1 MASNPTYTRL
11 SGTTLYIADT
21 APPPG
26 SRYWQGYYATDAT
39 GLQDQATLA
48 ELWAHTHGGF
58 LLVNC
63 APDNATQFA
72 AALDNGWRRLSPQH
86 DLRILWLADPNVDFA
101 VWRFHRLR
109 ASFAGQWS
117 TSDDSEFRFGDY
129 AYTIGVGTL
138 LTLTDNDVVFA
149 GAIGFGATDG
159 SYASSAGGMSFVGP
173 LAGVL
178 STQIAPQGSDDMR
191 RLGVLLRYATPDP
204 DDPEF
209 QVAHVN
215 MPILGAS
222 TGSYTLGVNIDPL
235 NPLLPSRTALSFVGS
250 PSFDST
256 MASTLGHGTQLT
268 PLSDGELPNGQLVLA
283 FSPTEPT
290 GSPDPDRIRYHLAPH
305 GQFGLNVTSARS
317 AADATLERI
326 MLGLSATEYF
336 SLPNAAARIA
346 FDIGA
351 AYAPNI
357 GDGPLL
363 TDAASTA
370 YAKFY
375 PPANSA
381 PGLMYYAQP
390 QSSPLYAPSTGAQTR
405 NSAPAFLA
413 YHEMPAAQGPALPG
427 SSALGASDAKFLPMG
442 AYLGVDPEQNAL
454 ASLLENAALAPL
466 RRSMLGVAPG
476 NFAMADAPALA
487 VTPRGLIA
495 GLASDGAHF
504 ASVLLS
510 SLPGTLYPNTQFAPI
525 DLTMQAALQA
535 NQLFFVAFDVPTLMQ
550 STSVPYRLVET
561 DEGLLLAAGVSEA
574 GVAQVMAAVKKQGYP
589 TYPTESAFV
598 AAIGALSP
606 ADLAG
611 VLSIAGVLRV
621 NIDGWTFQ
629 LSPRSWRTTDKPTLM
644 VFKYAS
650 RSLDSLAADSSA
662 WGWPAVAGTG
672 TAAQKTLLDY
682 IAGAKAATPNSPK
695 AKLYQNV
702 LSDPNWN
709 GVLFINAPVSIA
721 ELDPQL
727 AFLSAGIRPDQFYA
741 DHVGF
746 ALTPFDIDAGKI
758 TPKRTAVF
766 GLIDYQ
772 DPSDLLLSS
781 TVPFAFKTLSL
792 TAIFSNS
799 SLTGFHASVELMTNR
814 LFGSTLTKVQPER
827 GNNLV
832 LDGSYHLVDGAPAY
846 AFSLIGQN
854 RYAVQSSMLGSVEV
868 LAVQLQTLQDKP
880 GSNEYLT
887 RFVLSGNLRFL
898 DLPDFDPF
906 CYGTALGELSSNASD
921 SKLRFNGLAVD
932 MRYDLDNP
940 GSASFTSNET
950 GLAFDLASSVPR
962 PQSLT
967 ARFPLT
973 LTGIVGFGAD
983 ADAANTPESLS
994 FVSIAA
1000 PLQQQRMAP
1009 PWYGL
1014 VYTLQLGTLGALA
1027 GSVGLSIKLIAAFA
1041 PGQSGSRPAYIGLEL
1056 PNAKSMGLNLPLQG
1070 VLQLGFR
1077 SFEMQS
1083 YPHKGDATQRGYLL
1097 RLHRFA
1103 LSVLGFSFPP
1113 GNTDVLLFGDT
1124 DDSGKVVLGWYAAYA
1139 QDAKPANKSSTL
1151 RQRHPTHSLTSHR
1164 ESQSRRDLTT
1174 GEH

>member
-1 MASNPTYTRL
+1 MAGIPVYTRL
-11 SGTTLYIADT
+11 DNTGLYIADT
-21 APPPG
+21 PPPPG
-26 SRYWQGYYATDAT
+26 MAYWQGYYATDPT
-39 GLQDQATLA
+39 GLPDQPTLA
-48 ELWAHTHGGF
+48 QLWAHTQGAF
-58 LLVNC
+58 LLINSGPSDPV
-63 APDNATQFA
+63 AFA
-72 AALDNGWRRLSPQH
+72 VTLAQSWQRLAPQH
-86 DLRILWLADPNVDFA
+86 DLRLLWLLDPNSDFA

-109 ASFAGQWS
+109 ATFNGQWT
-117 TSDDSEFRFGDY
+117 TSGAAEFRLGDY
-129 AYTIGVGTL
+129 AYTVSVGTT
-138 LTLTDNDVVFA
+138 LTLTDTLITLAGELSFEATNGSYPATSGKLDFA
-149 GAIGFGATDG
+149 GA
-159 SYASSAGGMSFVGP
+159 S
-173 LAGVL
+173 AGVL
-178 STQIAPQGSDDMR
+178 SLRIVAQDLDDMQ
-191 RLGVLLRYATPDP
+191 RLGVMLRYATPDP
-204 DDPEF
+204 DDPEYL
-209 QVAHVN
+209 VAHVN

-222 TGSYTLGVNIDPL
+222 TASDYALDVAFDPL
-235 NPLLPSRTALSFVGS
+235 NPLLPARTALSFAS
-250 PSFDST
+250 PPTFSSLLAT
-256 MASTLGHGTQLT
+256 TLGHGVDLA
-268 PLSDGELPNGQLVLA
+268 PGNDGVLPSGQLVFA
-283 FSPTEPT
+283 YSPTELP
-290 GSPDPDRIRYHLAPH
+290 GSASPDRVRYHLVPY
-305 GQFGLNVTSARS
+305 GQFVLSVAPTAR
-317 AADATLERI
+317 AVVGTERV

-336 SLPNAAARIA
+336 ALPDQAARIG
-346 FDIGA
+346 FDVGA
-351 AYAPNI
+351 AYAPTTNN
-357 GDGPLL
+357 GPLL

-375 PPANSA
+375 PAAPAA
-381 PGLMYYAQP
+381 AGLLYYAQP
-390 QSSPLYAPSTGAQTR
+390 QSSPLYAPLKQ
-405 NSAPAFLA
+405 AFLS

-427 SSALGASDAKFLPMG
+427 SDALGASDAQFLPMG
-442 AYLGVDPEQNAL
+442 AYLGVDPAQNAL
-454 ASLLENAALAPL
+454 AAMLESAALAPL
-466 RRSMLGVAPG
+466 RRSLLGLAPT
-476 NFAMADAPALA
+476 ALPIAADPPPPLA
-487 VTPRGLIA
+487 VTPRGLLA
-495 GLASDGAHF
+495 GLSPDGIHF
-504 ASVLLS
+504 ANVLLS
-510 SLPGTLYPNTQFAPI
+510 SLPGTVYPDTRLAPVN
-525 DLTMQAALQA
+525 DVMQAALQA
-535 NQLFFVAFDVPTLMQ
+535 NQLFFVAADVTVLMGA
-550 STSVPYRLVET
+550 TSVPYRLQES
-561 DEGLLLAAGVSEA
+561 DRGLLLSAGVSQA
-574 GVAQVMAAVKKQGYP
+574 GTDQVMAAVKAQGYP
-589 TYPTESAFV
+589 TYPTEAAFT

-606 ADLAG
+606 DDLAG
-611 VLSIAGVLRV
+611 VLSVAGVLRV
-621 NIDGWTFQ
+621 NVDGWTFQ
-629 LSPRSWRTTDKPTLM
+629 LSPRTWRGGDRPTLM
-644 VFKYAS
+644 LFKYAS
-650 RSLDSLAADSSA
+650 RSIIELAGDTSA
-662 WGWPAVAGTG
+662 WGWPAVAGTPLQ
-672 TAAQKTLLDY
+672 TQKVLLDF
-682 IAGAKAATPNSPK
+682 IAGAKSAPAGSPK
-695 AKLYQNV
+695 ADLYANV
-702 LSDPNWN
+702 LSDANWN

-727 AFLSAGIRPDQFYA
+727 AFLSAGIKPDQFFA

-746 ALTPFDIDAGKI
+746 ALTPFDVDAGTI

-772 DPSDLLLSS
+772 DPSDLLLSA

-799 SLTGFHASVELMTNR
+799 SLTGFHANVELMTNR

-880 GSNEYLT
+880 GSSEYLT
-887 RFVLSGNLRFL
+887 RFVLNGNLRFL

-940 GSASFTSNET
+940 GNASFSSNET

-962 PQSLT
+962 PQSLA

-1000 PLQQQRMAP
+1000 PLQQQPMTP

-1083 YPHKGDATQRGYLL
+1083 YPHKDDPTQRGYLL

-1139 QDAKPANKSSTL
+1139 QDAKPANKTSAL
-1151 RQRHPTHSLTSHR
+1151 RRRHSPHALASHR
-1164 ESQSRRDLTT
+1164 ESRSRRDLTT